1 MAAWTEYRDG
11 TAAVWWTL
19 GASLWRVERVERG
32 GRYRYDCYHGEVRHA
47 SKDELVNAKRHC
59 ERDGQ
64 PFLMPWGWTT
74 TPEAGS

>member
-1 MAAWTEYRDG
+1 MASWTEHRDG
-11 TAAVWWTL
+11 SMVSWQLEGTK
-19 GASLWRVERVERG
+19 WRVCRTNGSRFSYACWYG
-32 GRYRYDCYHGEVRHA
+32 SILHA
-47 SKDELVNAKRHC
+47 VKDELVNAKRHC